1 MVIQGFGNVGS
12 NAARL
17 MRRRGYKI
25 VGVST
30 SKGGVYNKNGIDIEA
45 LCTYYKSND
54 TLSGFPGAEEIDS
67 ADLLV
72 TDCDILIPAASRT
85 RSLPAMPTG

>member
-17 MRRRGYKI
+17 MRRRGYKV

-30 SKGGVYNKNGIDIEA
+30 SKGGVYNKEGLDIEA
-45 LCTYYKSND
+45 LVSTTSAIV
-54 TLSGFPGAEEIDS
+54 LSLDF
-67 ADLLV
+67 
-72 TDCDILIPAASRT
+72 LIAKR
-85 RSLPAMPTG
+85 